1 MKKAKNFGF
10 GSDQVMLRDSAIK
23 FFRDYGGADKLHK
36 LVAGNPSPER
46 APECLW
52 NQNAWN
58 QMVELGW
65 TTLALPERC
74 GGIGMGTV
82 AVAALVE
89 ELGRAALP
97 CPLVETINASYLL
110 AACETEAADA
120 VLNEIAAGKAV
131 GMAITNKAGSWELAD
146 TNIQAQDAT
155 LNGSAYFVQNAKKVA
170 GFVVKAKSD
179 NGIGLYYVEAS
190 AAGLTIAPDSIV
202 DLTRDQAQLHFDK
215 VKATLIAASGSA
227 EAALANAEPYWL
239 TVLAADMVGAADW
252 QMQTTIEYA
261 KTREQFGHPIGF
273 FQAVKHPIVNMM
285 LKIDEAKSL
294 LYNAAHALDTEPAM
308 ATTYARMAKSSAAD
322 TAVFCSNRS
331 IQLHG
336 GIGFTWECY
345 LHLYFKRQ
353 MHNQMLYGDAKYQR
367 AKLAD
372 SLIGPVA
379 A

>member
-10 GSDQVMLRDSAIK
+10 GTDQVMLRDSAKK
-23 FFRDYGGADKLHK
+23 FFRDFGSTDKLHK
-36 LVAGNPSPER
+36 LVAGNPAPER

-52 NQNAWN
+52 DQSAWN

-65 TTLALPERC
+65 TSLALPERC
-74 GGIGMGTV
+74 GGIELGSV

-89 ELGRAALP
+89 ELGRTALP

-110 AACETEAADA
+110 AACGSEAADS
-120 VLNEIAAGKAV
+120 VLNDIAAGKAV
-131 GMAITNKAGSWELAD
+131 SMALTNQDGSWEAGD
-146 TNIQAQDAT
+146 TAVEATNDALT
-155 LNGSAYFVQNAKKVA
+155 GTAYYVQNAQKVA
-170 GFVVKAKSD
+170 GFVVKARTAG
-179 NGIGLYYVEAS
+179 GIALYYVDAD
-190 AAGLTIAPDSIV
+190 AAGLSLTPDAIV
-202 DLTRDQAQLHFDK
+202 DLTRDQARVQFNQ
-215 VKATLIAASGSA
+215 VAARLVAAPGTA
-227 EAALANAEPYWL
+227 EAALAQAEPYWL
-239 TVLAADMVGAADW
+239 MVLAADMVGAADW
-252 QMQTTIEYA
+252 QLQATTDYA

-308 ATTYARMAKSSAAD
+308 APVYARMAKSSAAD
-322 TAVFCSNRS
+322 TAVYCSNRS

-345 LHLYFKRQ
+345 LHLFFKRQ

-372 SLIGPVA
+372 SLIGPA
-379 A
+379 AA